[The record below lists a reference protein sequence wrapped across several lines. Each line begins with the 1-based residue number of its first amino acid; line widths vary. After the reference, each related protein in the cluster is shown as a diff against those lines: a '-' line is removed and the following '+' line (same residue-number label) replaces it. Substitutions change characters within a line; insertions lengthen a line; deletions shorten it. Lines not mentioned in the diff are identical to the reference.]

1 MPIFLDVS
9 AAVHSKAGIGRYAE
23 SLARALI
30 AREPQRY
37 SLFYNR
43 GAQTLPP
50 AGLEGVPARTLRAG
64 YKPWRMAVW
73 MGQLARVPFNR
84 LVPGAELFHA
94 TEHLLPPLHD
104 VPTVLTVHDMI
115 FKLFPEHQK
124 PLNYWYLNATMPM
137 YCRRAHAIITV
148 SESSKRDIV
157 ARYGIA
163 PEKVTV
169 VYESA
174 APEFSHGS
182 QAVMEHARRRYFLPE
197 RFLIHVGTIEPRKNL
212 RRLIEALNLLRERG
226 LDIPLVIVGAKGW
239 LYDEL
244 FRRVEELNAGDDIR
258 FLGYVPAVDLPALYG
273 AATAAVMPS
282 VYEGFGLP
290 VLEAMASGTPV
301 ISSDTSSLPELGGEA
316 AFYFDPYDVE
326 GMASAIRDVWTDA
339 DLRADMSQRGL
350 EQASS
355 FSWERAAD
363 ETTRVYERTMG
374 GVGSGQYV

>member
-1 MPIFLDVS
+1 
-9 AAVHSKAGIGRYAE
+9 
-23 SLARALI
+23 
-30 AREPQRY
+30 
-37 SLFYNR
+37 
-43 GAQTLPP
+43 
-50 AGLEGVPARTLRAG
+50 
-64 YKPWRMAVW
+64 
-73 MGQLARVPFNR
+73 
-84 LVPGAELFHA
+84 
-94 TEHLLPPLHD
+94 
-104 VPTVLTVHDMI
+104 
-115 FKLFPEHQK
+115 
-124 PLNYWYLNATMPM
+124 
-137 YCRRAHAIITV
+137 
-148 SESSKRDIV
+148 
-157 ARYGIA
+157 
-163 PEKVTV
+163 
-169 VYESA
+169 
-174 APEFSHGS
+174 
-182 QAVMEHARRRYFLPE
+182 
-197 RFLIHVGTIEPRKNL
+197 
-212 RRLIEALNLLRERG
+212 
-226 LDIPLVIVGAKGW
+226 
-239 LYDEL
+239 
-244 FRRVEELNAGDDIR
+244 VEELNAGDDIR

>member
-30 AREPQRY
+30 AREPQRF

-43 GAQTLPP
+43 GAHTLPP
-50 AGLEGVPARTLRAG
+50 AGLEGVPAYTLRAG

-73 MGQLARVPFNR
+73 MGQLVRVPFNR

-124 PLNYWYLNATMPM
+124 SLNYWYLNATMPM

-157 ARYGIA
+157 AHYGIA

-169 VYESA
+169 VYEAA
-174 APEFSHGS
+174 APEFLRGS
-182 QAVMEHARRRYFLPE
+182 QAAVELARKHYSLPE
-197 RFLIHVGTIEPRKNL
+197 HFLLHVGTIEPRKNL
-212 RRLIEALNLLRERG
+212 SRLVEGLHLLRERG
-226 LDIPLVIVGAKGW
+226 LEIPLVVVGAKGW

-244 FRRVEELNAGDDIR
+244 FRRVEELEIGDDIL
-258 FLGYVPAVDLPALYG
+258 FPGYVAANDLPALYG
-273 AATAAVMPS
+273 AATAAVVPS

-290 VLEAMASGTPV
+290 VLEAMACGTPV

-316 AFYFDPYDVE
+316 AYYFDPYDLE
-326 GMASAIRDVWTDA
+326 GMANAIREIWTDA

-350 EQASS
+350 EQAAS

-363 ETTRVYERTMG
+363 ETLRVYERTLE
-374 GVGSGQYV
+374 GVRAGQSA

>member
-30 AREPQRY
+30 AREPRRF

-43 GAQTLPP
+43 GPHTLPP
-50 AGLEGVPARTLRAG
+50 AGLEAVPACTLRAG

-73 MGQLARVPFNR
+73 MGQLVRVPFNR

-94 TEHLLPPLHD
+94 TEHLLPPLRD
-104 VPTVLTVHDMI
+104 IPTVLTVHDMI

-124 PLNYWYLNATMPM
+124 SLNYWYLNATMPM

-157 ARYGIA
+157 AHYDIA
-163 PEKVTV
+163 PERVTV
-169 VYESA
+169 VYEAA
-174 APEFSHGS
+174 APEFLCGS
-182 QAVMEHARRRYFLPE
+182 QAAMEHARKRYALPE
-197 RFLIHVGTIEPRKNL
+197 HFLIHVGTIEPRKNL
-212 RRLIEALNLLRERG
+212 SRLIEALHLLRERG
-226 LDIPLVIVGAKGW
+226 LEIPLVVVGAKGW
-239 LYDEL
+239 LYNQL
-244 FRRVEELNAGDDIR
+244 FRRLKELEIGDNIL
-258 FLGYVPAVDLPALYG
+258 FPGYVAANDLPALYS

-290 VLEAMASGTPV
+290 VLEAMACGIPV

-316 AFYFDPYDVE
+316 AFYFDPYDLG
-326 GMASAIRDVWTDA
+326 GMVDAIRAVWTDA
-339 DLRADMSQRGL
+339 DLRADMTLRGL
-350 EQASS
+350 EQAAK
-355 FSWERAAD
+355 FSWQRAAD
-363 ETTRVYERTMG
+363 ETLRVYEDVLG
-374 GVGSGQYV
+374 GAGAGQAS